1 LVSLTV
7 LPNVVDE
14 LRRLGWTTNG
24 GLLDDAVG
32 DAIVELVERAIAM
45 GLRPS

>member
-1 LVSLTV
+1 VNLTV

-14 LRRLGWTTNG
+14 LRRLGWARNG
-24 GLLDDAVG
+24 GLLNDAIGDAV
-32 DAIVELVERAIAM
+32 VELVERAIAL